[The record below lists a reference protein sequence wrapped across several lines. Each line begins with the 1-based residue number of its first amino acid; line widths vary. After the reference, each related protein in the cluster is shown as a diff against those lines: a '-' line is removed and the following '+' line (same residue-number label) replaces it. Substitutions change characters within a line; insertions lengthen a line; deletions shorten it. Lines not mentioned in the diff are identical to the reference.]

1 MKNQEKEELKAI
13 FNELRNGNKDAIE
26 ILYKK
31 YDKMIYGIAFSILKN
46 KDDSE
51 DIIQTVFSKL
61 YTIDQDKLP
70 KDKEATW
77 LYSVTKN
84 EALQLLRKKG
94 DAYELEKV
102 YNIENQNNEI
112 NELIDKENYNQ
123 LINKLDSKEKEIVS
137 LKVISNFSFKQ
148 ISGLLG
154 EPIGTVKWRYY
165 KSIYALRI
173 LLSNL
178 GMFIVT
184 FILGIVSF
192 KATNKI
198 SNNIINQ
205 EEVQDKSE
213 NKNEE
218 SINDNFKEESI
229 NNSLKDEDTMNK
241 IEKEENDEIKTE
253 EEIKENTTTQ
263 EPIIESSVNY
273 FGYGI
278 MGISAVFLTLTII
291 FAIILKKHQLN
302 SRKKSSK

>member
-13 FNELRNGNKDAIE
+13 FNELRKGNKDAIE
-26 ILYKK
+26 SLYKK

-70 KDKEATW
+70 NDKEATW
-77 LYSVTKN
+77 LYTVTKN

-94 DAYELEKV
+94 DTYDLEKV
-102 YNIENQNNEI
+102 YNVENQNNEI

-123 LINKLDSKEKEIVS
+123 LINKLDNKEKEIVS
-137 LKVISNFSFKQ
+137 MKVISNFSFRQ

-173 LLSNL
+173 MLSNL

-192 KATNKI
+192 KYTNKI

-205 EEVQDKSE
+205 EEVQD
-213 NKNEE
+213 KNEE

-229 NNSLKDEDTMNK
+229 NNSLKDEDVMNK

-253 EEIKENTTTQ
+253 EEIKENITTQ
-263 EPIIESSVNY
+263 EPIIESNVNC

-278 MGISAVFLTLTII
+278 MSISAVFLTLTII

>member
-1 MKNQEKEELKAI
+1 MKNQEKEKLKAI
-13 FNELRNGNKDAIE
+13 FSELRNGNKDTIE
-26 ILYKK
+26 NLYKK

-51 DIIQTVFSKL
+51 DIVQTVFSKL

-70 KDKEATW
+70 NDKETTW
-77 LYSVTKN
+77 LYTVTKN

-94 DAYELEKV
+94 DSYDLEKV

-112 NELIDKENYNQ
+112 NDLIDRENYNQ

-148 ISGLLG
+148 ISELLG

-173 LLSNL
+173 MLSNL

-184 FILGIVSF
+184 FILGIASF
-192 KATNKI
+192 KQSNKI
-198 SNNIINQ
+198 SNNITNQ
-205 EEVQDKSE
+205 EVQDK
-213 NKNEE
+213 NDE

-253 EEIKENTTTQ
+253 EEIKENITTQ
-263 EPIIESSVNY
+263 EPIIESNVNY

-278 MGISAVFLTLTII
+278 MSISAVFLTLTII

-302 SRKKSSK
+302 SRKKTSK

>member
-1 MKNQEKEELKAI
+1 MRNQEKEELKAI
-13 FNELRNGNKDAIE
+13 FDELRNGNKEIIE
-26 ILYKK
+26 SLYKR
-31 YDKMIYGIAFSILKN
+31 YDKLIYGVAFSILKN

-51 DIIQTVFSKL
+51 DIVQTVFSKL
-61 YTIDQDKLP
+61 YTIAQDKFP

-77 LYSVTKN
+77 IYTVTKN
-84 EALQLLRKKG
+84 EALLLLRKKG
-94 DAYELEKV
+94 DSYDLEKV

-112 NELIDKENYNQ
+112 NDLIDRENYNQ

-148 ISGLLG
+148 ISELLG
-154 EPIGTVKWRYY
+154 EPIGTIKWRYY

-173 LLSNL
+173 MLSNL

-184 FILGIVSF
+184 FILGIASF
-192 KATNKI
+192 KHTNKI

-205 EEVQDKSE
+205 EEVQD
-213 NKNEE
+213 KNEE

-253 EEIKENTTTQ
+253 EEIKENTATQ
-263 EPIIESSVNY
+263 EPIIESNVNY

>member
-1 MKNQEKEELKAI
+1 MKKQEREELKAI
-13 FNELRNGNKDAIE
+13 FNDLRNGNKESIE
-26 ILYKK
+26 NLYKK
-31 YDKMIYGIAFSILKN
+31 YNKMIYGVAFGILKN
-46 KDDSE
+46 KEDSE
-51 DIIQTVFSKL
+51 DIVQTVFSKL
-61 YTIDQDKLP
+61 YTIDKEKMP
-70 KDKEATW
+70 KNKEATW
-77 LYSVTKN
+77 LYTVTKN
-84 EALQLLRKKG
+84 EALLFLRKKS
-94 DAYELEKV
+94 DAYDLEQV
-102 YNIENQNNEI
+102 YNVENQNNEI

-123 LINKLDSKEKEIVS
+123 LINKLDNKEKEIVS
-137 LKVISNFSFKQ
+137 MKVISNFSFRQ

-173 LLSNL
+173 MLSNL

-205 EEVQDKSE
+205 EEVQDK
-213 NKNEE
+213 NEE

-229 NNSLKDEDTMNK
+229 NNSLRDEDAMNK
-241 IEKEENDEIKTE
+241 IEKEENDEIKID

-263 EPIIESSVNY
+263 DPIIESNVNY

-278 MGISAVFLTLTII
+278 MSISAVFLTLTII
-291 FAIILKKHQLN
+291 FAIIFKKHQLN

>member
-1 MKNQEKEELKAI
+1 MFPGWIPANITVILKFCFFVSSWSQDSCCSSSHYILTTTTPKVEKKEKE
-13 FNELRNGNKDAIE
+13 
-26 ILYKK
+26 
-31 YDKMIYGIAFSILKN
+31 
-46 KDDSE
+46 
-51 DIIQTVFSKL
+51 
-61 YTIDQDKLP
+61 
-70 KDKEATW
+70 
-77 LYSVTKN
+77 
-84 EALQLLRKKG
+84 
-94 DAYELEKV
+94 
-102 YNIENQNNEI
+102 IENKNNEI

-178 GMFIVT
+178 GMF
-184 FILGIVSF
+184 IVSF

>member
-1 MKNQEKEELKAI
+1 MKNHEKEELKAI
-13 FNELRNGNKDAIE
+13 FNELRNGNKEAIE
-26 ILYKK
+26 SLYKK

-70 KDKEATW
+70 NDKEATW
-77 LYSVTKN
+77 LYTVTKN

-94 DAYELEKV
+94 DAYDLEKV
-102 YNIENQNNEI
+102 YNVENQNNEI

-123 LINKLDSKEKEIVS
+123 LINKLDNKEKEIVS
-137 LKVISNFSFKQ
+137 MKVISNFSFRQ

-173 LLSNL
+173 MLSNL

-184 FILGIVSF
+184 FILGIASF
-192 KATNKI
+192 RQSNKI
-198 SNNIINQ
+198 SNNITNQ
-205 EEVQDKSE
+205 EVQDK
-213 NKNEE
+213 NDE

-229 NNSLKDEDTMNK
+229 NNSLKDEDVMNK

-253 EEIKENTTTQ
+253 EEIKENITTQ
-263 EPIIESSVNY
+263 EPIIESNVNC

-278 MGISAVFLTLTII
+278 MSISAVFLTLTII

>member
-1 MKNQEKEELKAI
+1 MKNHEKEELKAI
-13 FNELRNGNKDAIE
+13 FNELRNGNKEAIE
-26 ILYKK
+26 SLYKK

-70 KDKEATW
+70 NDKEATW
-77 LYSVTKN
+77 LYTVTKN

-94 DAYELEKV
+94 DAYDLEKV
-102 YNIENQNNEI
+102 YNVENQNNEI

-123 LINKLDSKEKEIVS
+123 LINKLDNKEKEIVS
-137 LKVISNFSFKQ
+137 MKVISNFSFRQ

-173 LLSNL
+173 MLSNL

-184 FILGIVSF
+184 FILGIASF
-192 KATNKI
+192 KQSNKI
-198 SNNIINQ
+198 SNNITNQ
-205 EEVQDKSE
+205 EVQDE
-213 NKNEE
+213 NDE

-229 NNSLKDEDTMNK
+229 NNNLKDEDTMNK
-241 IEKEENDEIKTE
+241 IEKEENDEIKTD

-263 EPIIESSVNY
+263 EIIIENNVNY
-273 FGYGI
+273 LGYGI
-278 MGISAVFLTLTII
+278 MSISAVFLTLTII

>member
-1 MKNQEKEELKAI
+1 MRNQEKEELKAI
-13 FNELRNGNKDAIE
+13 FDELRNGNKVIIE
-26 ILYKK
+26 SLYKR
-31 YDKMIYGIAFSILKN
+31 YDKLIYGVAFSILKN

-51 DIIQTVFSKL
+51 DIVQTVFSKL
-61 YTIDQDKLP
+61 YTIDQDKFP

-77 LYSVTKN
+77 IYTVTKN
-84 EALQLLRKKG
+84 EALLLLRKKG
-94 DAYELEKV
+94 DSYELEKV

-112 NELIDKENYNQ
+112 NDLIDRENYNQ

-137 LKVISNFSFKQ
+137 LKLISNFSFKK
-148 ISGLLG
+148 ISKLLG

-173 LLSNL
+173 MLSNL

-184 FILGIVSF
+184 FILGIASF
-192 KATNKI
+192 RQSNKI
-198 SNNIINQ
+198 SNNITNQ
-205 EEVQDKSE
+205 EVQDK
-213 NKNEE
+213 NDE

-229 NNSLKDEDTMNK
+229 NNSLKDEDTTNK

-253 EEIKENTTTQ
+253 EEIKENIITQ
-263 EPIIESSVNY
+263 EPIIESNVNY

-278 MGISAVFLTLTII
+278 MSISAVFLKLTII
-291 FAIILKKHQLN
+291 FAIIFKKHQLN

>member
-1 MKNQEKEELKAI
+1 MRNQEKEELKAI
-13 FNELRNGNKDAIE
+13 FDELRNGNKEIIE
-26 ILYKK
+26 SLYKR
-31 YDKMIYGIAFSILKN
+31 YDKLIYGVAFSILKN

-51 DIIQTVFSKL
+51 DIVQTVFSKL
-61 YTIDQDKLP
+61 YTIDQDKFP

-77 LYSVTKN
+77 LYTVTKN
-84 EALQLLRKKG
+84 EALQLLRKK
-94 DAYELEKV
+94 DDSYDLEKV

-112 NELIDKENYNQ
+112 NDLIDRENYNQ

-148 ISGLLG
+148 ISELLG

-173 LLSNL
+173 MLSNL

-184 FILGIVSF
+184 FILGIASF
-192 KATNKI
+192 KQSNKI
-198 SNNIINQ
+198 SNNIKNQ
-205 EEVQDKSE
+205 EVQDK
-213 NKNEE
+213 NDE

-253 EEIKENTTTQ
+253 EEIKENITTQ
-263 EPIIESSVNY
+263 EPIIESNVSY

-278 MGISAVFLTLTII
+278 MSISAVFFTLTII

>member
-1 MKNQEKEELKAI
+1 MKNQEKEKLKAI
-13 FNELRNGNKDAIE
+13 FSELRNGNKDTIE
-26 ILYKK
+26 NLYKK

-51 DIIQTVFSKL
+51 DIVQTVFSKL

-70 KDKEATW
+70 NDKETTW
-77 LYSVTKN
+77 LYTVTKN

-94 DAYELEKV
+94 DSYDLEKV

-112 NELIDKENYNQ
+112 NDLIDRENYNQ

-148 ISGLLG
+148 ISELLG

-173 LLSNL
+173 MLSNL

-184 FILGIVSF
+184 FILGIASF
-192 KATNKI
+192 KQSNKI
-198 SNNIINQ
+198 SNNITNQ
-205 EEVQDKSE
+205 EVQDK
-213 NKNEE
+213 NDE

-253 EEIKENTTTQ
+253 EEIKENITIQ
-263 EPIIESSVNY
+263 EPIIESNVNY

-278 MGISAVFLTLTII
+278 MSISAVFLILTII